1 MAVSDVR
8 PYLVPAVDT
17 VQPSTW
23 FRSVDG
29 EWEPLGDAIEN
40 WDYRSEL
47 RLRCT
52 IEVDPA
58 VVRAQ
63 SMLDDGSPL
72 AFHFGW
78 RALDTYL
85 VGPSVRVSL
94 SENYFEVIIEIDP
107 QFAGATIS
115 LTRRLVLE
123 RDRLSPLPGEARHA
137 GSILWSDEQSL
148 RLTGTEAM
156 FPTEVVDFEAF
167 GIDNGA
173 SWHLR
178 MPPSPDEPAMGAL
191 LLLLNPLD
199 TKLVKA
205 VQKEKNHTDE
215 QLALIQEMEEDLVQ
229 EIVRWSLAHWD
240 ELEDCDKE
248 SFGAAARSLALRVLD
263 DPAAWTAESVLSSSM
278 DLRSSLVAG
287 ARSIGFGRL
296 LS

>member
-1 MAVSDVR
+1 MAASDVR
-8 PYLVPAVDT
+8 PYLIPAADT
-17 VQPSTW
+17 ISASSW
-23 FRSVDG
+23 SRSVEG
-29 EWEPLGDAIEN
+29 EWEPLGEAIEN
-40 WDYRSEL
+40 WDYRTEL
-47 RLRCT
+47 KIRCT
-52 IEVDPA
+52 IDVDPL
-58 VVRAQ
+58 VVRSQ
-63 SMLDDGSPL
+63 TRLDDGSPI

-85 VGPSVRVSL
+85 VGPTTRVPL
-94 SENYFEVIIEIDP
+94 SGKRFEVIVEIDP
-107 QFAGATIS
+107 QFAGAS
-115 LTRRLVLE
+115 VALTRRLVLE

-148 RLTGTEAM
+148 RLTGSEAM

-167 GIDNGA
+167 GIDSGA

-191 LLLLNPLD
+191 LLLINPLD

-215 QLALIQEMEEDLVQ
+215 QLVLVQEMEEDLVE

-240 ELEDCDKE
+240 ELEDCDRE

-263 DPAAWTAESVLSSSM
+263 DPSAWTAESVLGSSM
-278 DLRSSLVAG
+278 DLRSSIVAG